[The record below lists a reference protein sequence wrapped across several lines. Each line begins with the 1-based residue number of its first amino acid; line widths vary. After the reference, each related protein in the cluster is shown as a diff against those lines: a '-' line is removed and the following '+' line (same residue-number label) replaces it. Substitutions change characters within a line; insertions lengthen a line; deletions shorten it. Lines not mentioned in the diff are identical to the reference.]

1 MVVERGRVENGGGQ
15 GERGE
20 EGDDRFEPP
29 LETVR
34 DAPRGGSRGGFGRSR
49 GVGRSRRWPRE
60 GARGGSIRDAFCGAA
75 EPRSGGGLGPGA
87 TIGSRARGRTGTLLA
102 VAERGV
108 EDADVVLVVDPA
120 RDVLRPGRADDV
132 RVRGRL
138 RGARHRAAAT
148 RREAGPRRPG
158 GARDRASRP
167 ERGRRDR
174 ARRARHRG
182 PGSTGWDESTDARR
196 RHEGRARVWRPRAR
210 RDETRSRSPAGARR
224 SGRRASSSDLE
235 NKRSASFD
243 DRRSKRA
250 MTQESTG

>member
-1 MVVERGRVENGGGQ
+1 MVERGRVENGGG
-15 GERGE
+15 GGGVSEGSEGRRGTGASTLRSRRYETRRAGAREVVDSVGRGASVGRGGGRERAR
-20 EGDDRFEPP
+20 EGDRFGTPFAA
-29 LETVR
+29 R
-34 DAPRGGSRGGFGRSR
+34 RSR
-49 GVGRSRRWPRE
+49 GPEGVWGRGRR
-60 GARGGSIRDAFCGAA
+60 SD
-75 EPRSGGGLGPGA
+75 
-87 TIGSRARGRTGTLLA
+87 RARAGRTGTLLA

-224 SGRRASSSDLE
+224 SQDGAPPHPIS
-235 NKRSASFD
+235 KTK
-243 DRRSKRA
+243 DRRR
-250 MTQESTG
+250 STIGVQNER